1 MNKTGINDLKEE
13 AMVERLEKGWQEAAL
28 AYDIGTPFGAFSIA
42 MDELKTAIA
51 HIRQQEARIA
61 EQEARIAELE
71 AEADGA
77 RNAIL
82 ALKHKGHDGCWCQV
96 SIGNPMFTGHTDAC
110 KLAIVALTAPTATPL
125 NFNDS
130 RKKDAPPADQKGEEP
145 RHE

>member
-61 EQEARIAELE
+61 KEYRRGLEKALELCRKQEKDYATCVSYDPDELDSLTNKE
-71 AEADGA
+71 TGAGNCADLVEWEI
-77 RNAIL
+77 RSL
-82 ALKHKGHDGCWCQV
+82 PQ
-96 SIGNPMFTGHTDAC
+96 
-110 KLAIVALTAPTATPL
+110 
-125 NFNDS
+125 
-130 RKKDAPPADQKGEEP
+130 PPADQKGEEP